1 MNRPVMV
8 ETALWVA
15 TLAAL
20 SLAAAGWRGAGAHAE
35 SPPSAT
41 TAAAPIHGWP
51 GVDTLRRAA
60 RLTTDRNPFRVDRR
74 PATVAFDAQLEGEP
88 APPPPP
94 VPRPPIVLVGILG
107 GPPWQAVLDGI
118 PGRGGSVVARAGES
132 FGDLHVRAVRRD
144 TVIVQ
149 GADTTW
155 RLTIRRAWQ

>member
-1 MNRPVMV
+1 MKAHTSV
-8 ETALWVA
+8 EALLWFGAVGA
-15 TLAAL
+15 LA
-20 SLAAAGWRGAGAHAE
+20 LAVIGWRGAEAQAE
-35 SPPSAT
+35 VPPSVAI
-41 TAAAPIHGWP
+41 ASAQVHSWP
-51 GVDTLRRAA
+51 GVDTLRKAA

-74 PATVAFDAQLEGEP
+74 PATVAFDAQLEG

-94 VPRPPIVLVGILG
+94 PMPRPPIVLVGILG

-118 PGRGGSVVARAGES
+118 PGRSGSVVARAGES